1 MALRK
6 AQHKAL
12 HFSVEGANDNTWG
25 YGQTTA
31 VFLWAPFLLDAIREK
46 IAHNNKLRADIVAES
61 AIELDDLQGRSAE
74 QPWTSSDALTTD
86 TEIYRRGSAVYIK
99 QTAQQD
105 RYAADYAETFVSCV
119 MRRDTEARI
128 EGRDG
133 IRKQSMVRAAT
144 WQDGH
149 LNVMPAAHI

>member
-1 MALRK
+1 MLYNSSFAWYFFMFILKCLPQSLLYSIDWRRWFFFAVGVFGLGFSYLIIDWIMALRK

-61 AIELDDLQGRSAE
+61 AIELDDLQGHSAE

-86 TEIYRRGSAVYIK
+86 TEI
-99 QTAQQD
+99 
-105 RYAADYAETFVSCV
+105 
-119 MRRDTEARI
+119 
-128 EGRDG
+128 
-133 IRKQSMVRAAT
+133 
-144 WQDGH
+144 
-149 LNVMPAAHI
+149 